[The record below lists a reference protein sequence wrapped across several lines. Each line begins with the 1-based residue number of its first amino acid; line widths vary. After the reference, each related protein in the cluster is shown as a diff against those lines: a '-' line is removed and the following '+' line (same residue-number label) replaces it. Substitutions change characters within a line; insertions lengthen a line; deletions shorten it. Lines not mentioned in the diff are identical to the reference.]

1 MRNQIF
7 FSLTE
12 FGSFFNLSFL
22 IESLNDA
29 IKHRNGSQNI
39 PIPLK
44 IGEGDF
50 LNDLTELEIINAIK
64 LYKTL

>member
-1 MRNQIF
+1 MPIKHDY
-7 FSLTE
+7 
-12 FGSFFNLSFL
+12 FFNLSFL

-50 LNDLTELEIINAIK
+50 LNDLTEVEIINAIK